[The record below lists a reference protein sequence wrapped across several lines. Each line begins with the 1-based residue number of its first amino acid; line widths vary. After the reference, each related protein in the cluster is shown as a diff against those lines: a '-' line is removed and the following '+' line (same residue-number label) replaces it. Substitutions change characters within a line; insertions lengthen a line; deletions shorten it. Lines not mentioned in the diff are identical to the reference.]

1 MTSAEIA
8 AWLLTYAI
16 HSTLLLGI
24 VWLVTSRGLVRS
36 HFVQDVFWKAALVGG
51 LVTATAQTMGRPAWT
66 TSLTLAAPAAAAP
79 AERGVERPAKP
90 ALRTELADDASAPL
104 PPAPIA
110 DGHVASEAPSTPQA
124 AAEATTPAAR
134 PPLATVLLGAWAVLA
149 AVALAGFGIAH
160 LRLARRLGRR
170 ESLGPAPLRSLLE
183 SLCEAA
189 DIRRPIRLT
198 RSEGLA
204 SPVALGRSEICVPT
218 AVITDLDAPQQCS
231 VLAHELAH
239 LTRND
244 PLWLTAACIIERV
257 FFFQPLNRVARRRM
271 QDAAE
276 YLCDDWAVRRT
287 GSGLTM
293 AKSLMKVAEW
303 MQGTPSPVA
312 LSGMAENPSQLLT
325 RVRRLVENRSSAQPR
340 LVWPAVG
347 ACALLALTAAAVPG
361 VAASVSELQDPVSPK
376 VTVRPSR
383 PSPSP
388 MVYPEPMPYPT
399 PGMEAQ
405 ARRAAKAALADID
418 VSEVTS
424 AALAKVDLDGVVE
437 GALAQMDGESS
448 SAEPSDTIGVD
459 ALIQAL
465 RDSDAGVRRAAAHS
479 LGNLES
485 KRAVPALIAVLT
497 DGDEEVRKNSA
508 WALGEIQDPRA
519 APGLAALLRDQSA
532 DIRKTAAWA
541 LGELDLETA
550 PPELI
555 RAMRD
560 ANPEVRKTAVWAV
573 SEIGDARA
581 VPDLRALIDDPSPDV
596 RRQAVH
602 ALGEIRDAAALQALV
617 AAMDSKDADVRRSA
631 AAALGER

>member
-1 MTSAEIA
+1 MTSADLA

-51 LVTATAQTMGRPAWT
+51 LVTATAQTVGGPAWAT
-66 TSLTLAAPAAAAP
+66 PLRLASSAVATPGETAAEQPMPMEMPGLTS
-79 AERGVERPAKP
+79 
-90 ALRTELADDASAPL
+90 DASPS
-104 PPAPIA
+104 
-110 DGHVASEAPSTPQA
+110 VAT
-124 AAEATTPAAR
+124 AAEAAADVGSEPAAS
-134 PPLATVLLGAWAVLA
+134 PPADTEKPASRAPVSLATLLLGAWAAIAL
-149 AVALAGFGIAH
+149 VALAGLGIAH
-160 LRLARRLGRR
+160 ARLSRRLGRR
-170 ESLGPAPLRSLLE
+170 ESLGPSALRSLLE

-189 DIRRPIRLT
+189 GIRRPIRLT

-204 SPVALGRSEICVPT
+204 SPVALGRSEICVPS

-244 PLWLTAACIIERV
+244 PLWLTAACVLERV

-303 MQGTPSPVA
+303 MQGAPSPVA
-312 LSGMAENPSQLLT
+312 LSGMAENPSQLLA
-325 RVRRLVENRSSAQPR
+325 RVRRLVEHRSAAPPR
-340 LVWPAVG
+340 LIWPTAG

-361 VAASVSELQDPVSPK
+361 VAASVSEIQDPVTPK
-376 VTVRPSR
+376 VTVRPPR

-388 MVYPEPMPYPT
+388 MVYAEPMPYPT
-399 PGMEAQ
+399 AGMDAKT
-405 ARRAAKAALADID
+405 RRLAKAALADID
-418 VSEVTS
+418 VSAVTE
-424 AALAKVDLDGVVE
+424 AALAQVDIGGAVKVALDGH
-437 GALAQMDGESS
+437 DGNS
-448 SAEPSDTIGVD
+448 SAEPSDTIGVE

-465 RDSDAGVRRAAAHS
+465 RDSDVGVRRAAAHS

-485 KRAVPALIAVLT
+485 KRAVPALIAVLG
-497 DGDEEVRKNSA
+497 DGDEEVRKNAA
-508 WALGEIQDPRA
+508 WSLGEIEDQRA
-519 APGLAALLRDQSA
+519 ASPLAALLRDESA
-532 DIRKTAAWA
+532 DVRKTAAWA
-541 LGELDLETA
+541 IGELNLETA
-550 PPELI
+550 PAELI

-581 VPDLRALIDDPSPDV
+581 VPDLRALIEDPSPEV

-617 AAMDSKDADVRRSA
+617 AAMESRDADIRRAA

>member
-1 MTSAEIA
+1 MTSADLA
-8 AWLLTYAI
+8 AWLLTYAM
-16 HSTLLLGI
+16 HSTLLLGL
-24 VWLVTSRGLVRS
+24 VWLMISRGLVRS
-36 HFVQDVFWKAALVGG
+36 HFVQDIFWKTALVGG
-51 LVTATAQTMGRPAWT
+51 LITATVQTTGRPAWT
-66 TSLTLAAPAAAAP
+66 TPLRLASPAAAAAHEPGLQSSELVP
-79 AERGVERPAKP
+79 AEIRPGTAIP
-90 ALRTELADDASAPL
+90 SS
-104 PPAPIA
+104 PAPVIGEA
-110 DGHVASEAPSTPQA
+110 GEVAPGAPAPAVGSA
-124 AAEATTPAAR
+124 APAFAT
-134 PPLATVLLGAWAVLA
+134 LLLWAWAALA
-149 AVALAGFGIAH
+149 ALSVAGLAFAH
-160 LRLARRLGRR
+160 LRLSRRLGRR
-170 ESLGPAPLRSLLE
+170 ESLGPSPLRSLLE

-189 DIRRPIRLT
+189 SIRRPIRLT

-204 SPVALGRSEICVPT
+204 SPVALGRSEICVPS

-257 FFFQPLNRVARRRM
+257 FFFQPLNRIARRRM

-276 YLCDDWAVRRT
+276 YLCDDWAVQRT

-325 RVRRLVENRSSAQPR
+325 RVRRLVEHRSSAPPR

-361 VAASVSELQDPVSPK
+361 VAASVADAQDPVTPK
-376 VTVRPSR
+376 AEVRPPR

-388 MVYPEPMPYPT
+388 MVYAEPKPYVSQS
-399 PGMEAQ
+399 A
-405 ARRAAKAALADID
+405 ARRLARAALADVD
-418 VSEVTS
+418 VAGLTK
-424 AALAKVDLDGVVE
+424 AALAKVDLDGAVE
-437 GALAQMDGESS
+437 GALGGGYDGSS
-448 SAEPSDTIGVD
+448 PEPTDTIGVD

-465 RDSDAGVRRAAAHS
+465 RDSDAGVRRAAAQS
-479 LGNLES
+479 LGNLEA
-485 KRAVPALIAVLT
+485 KRAVPALIAVLG
-497 DGDEEVRKNSA
+497 DGDEELRKTSA
-508 WALGEIQDPRA
+508 WALGEIQDQRA
-519 APGLAALLRDQSA
+519 AAPLAGLLRDQSA
-532 DIRKTAAWA
+532 EVRKTAAWA
-541 LGELDLETA
+541 IGELDLETA
-550 PPELI
+550 PAELI

-581 VPDLRALIDDPSPDV
+581 VPDLRALIDDPSPEV
-596 RRQAVH
+596 RRQAVR

-617 AAMDSKDADVRRSA
+617 AAMDSRDADVRRSA